1 MKVVIVG
8 GVAGGMSAAARLRRL
23 DEAADILVFERGEA
37 VSFANCGLPYYIG
50 GVIEDRDE
58 LLLQTP
64 ESFEARF
71 RVKVKVRHEVVSID
85 KIARTVL
92 VRDLN
97 TGKEFFEEYD
107 RLVLSPGAEPVR
119 PSIPGIDHKR
129 IFMLRNLRDTDAIK
143 SFVTA
148 HRPKRAVVVGA
159 GFIGLEMAEN
169 LHHLGIGVDVVEAMP
184 QVMNVVDPEIAA
196 PVALH
201 MIEKGVG
208 VHLSQSVTRFADSD
222 GALRLSLSSGVVL
235 DADFVI
241 LSIGV
246 KPESELARGAGLA
259 LGGRGGI
266 AVNEFLQTSDPNIY
280 AAGDAIETKNLVTTA
295 MGLVPLAGPANKQGR
310 MIADNIVLGNKRSF
324 SGTIGTGIAKVFDV
338 TVGATGASE
347 KYLAASA
354 IPFKIA
360 LVHVGSHAG
369 YYPGAEMLTIKLLFS
384 PDNGRVLGAQ
394 VVGGSGVD
402 RRLDVLALAVHK
414 GLSIFD
420 LEEYEHAYAP
430 PFSSAKDPVN
440 VAAYVAT
447 NIMAGRL
454 RTVGPTAFRKQGLG
468 DAVLIDVRT
477 AGEVARGTI
486 PGAIFIP
493 VDELRSRLSEVP
505 KGKAVLVFCAV
516 GLRAYV
522 AARILMQSGFDDV
535 SSLAGGY
542 RTWKALD
549 TITCSSFDAS

>member
-222 GALRLSLSSGVVL
+222 GALRLSL
-235 DADFVI
+235 
-241 LSIGV
+241 
-246 KPESELARGAGLA
+246 
-259 LGGRGGI
+259 
-266 AVNEFLQTSDPNIY
+266 
-280 AAGDAIETKNLVTTA
+280 
-295 MGLVPLAGPANKQGR
+295 
-310 MIADNIVLGNKRSF
+310 
-324 SGTIGTGIAKVFDV
+324 
-338 TVGATGASE
+338 
-347 KYLAASA
+347 
-354 IPFKIA
+354 
-360 LVHVGSHAG
+360 
-369 YYPGAEMLTIKLLFS
+369 
-384 PDNGRVLGAQ
+384 
-394 VVGGSGVD
+394 
-402 RRLDVLALAVHK
+402 
-414 GLSIFD
+414 
-420 LEEYEHAYAP
+420 
-430 PFSSAKDPVN
+430 
-440 VAAYVAT
+440 
-447 NIMAGRL
+447 
-454 RTVGPTAFRKQGLG
+454 
-468 DAVLIDVRT
+468 
-477 AGEVARGTI
+477 
-486 PGAIFIP
+486 
-493 VDELRSRLSEVP
+493 
-505 KGKAVLVFCAV
+505 
-516 GLRAYV
+516 
-522 AARILMQSGFDDV
+522 
-535 SSLAGGY
+535 
-542 RTWKALD
+542 
-549 TITCSSFDAS
+549 